1 MEWKTE
7 LAELIKSD
15 GNAPTSRL
23 RFDEPMDKHV
33 FFGIGG
39 LASAYFEV
47 STVHELA
54 AVAKLK
60 KSWNLPVATIGRGSN
75 LLVSDNGYRG
85 IMLRLVKEFDQLEF
99 DGDCVSVGGG
109 VSLPRLSKV
118 SARQGLSG
126 IEFALGIPGSVGG
139 ALIMNA
145 GAWGSSFGD
154 VVERVRVM
162 TDKGEVIE
170 ISHDEARFAYR
181 RSGLDNYFSVT
192 GAVLRLTPGD
202 AKIITDRM
210 NELYNK
216 KISTQPFAEE
226 NAGCIFKNPPDDSAG
241 RLIDACGLKG
251 HRIGGAEVSEIH
263 GNFILNIDNATAEDV
278 LSLVQHIQ
286 AHVKRTT
293 GVALQI
299 EVKMLGFED
308 K

>member
-1 MEWKTE
+1 MEWKAE
-7 LAELIKSD
+7 LAELAKTH

-23 RFDEPMDKHV
+23 RFNEPMEKRV

-39 LASAYFEV
+39 LATAYFEV
-47 STVHELA
+47 STVDELA

-60 KSWNLPVATIGRGSN
+60 KRWKLPVTTIGRGSN
-75 LLVSDNGYRG
+75 ILVSDDGYKG
-85 IMLRLVKEFDQLEF
+85 IVLRLVKEFDRLEF
-99 DGDCVSVGGG
+99 DGDRVWAGGR

-118 SARQGLSG
+118 SARRGLSG

-154 VVERVRVM
+154 VVERVQVM
-162 TDKGEVIE
+162 TDDGQVVHLT
-170 ISHDEARFAYR
+170 HDEARFTYR
-181 RSGLDNYFSVT
+181 RSELGKYFSVT

-202 AKIITDRM
+202 ARIITDRM
-210 NELYNK
+210 HDLYNK

-226 NAGCIFKNPPDDSAG
+226 NAGCIFKNPPNDSAG

-251 HRIGGAEVSEIH
+251 HRIGGAEVSKIH

-278 LSLVQHIQ
+278 LSLVRHIQ
-286 AHVKRTT
+286 EHVKQMA
-293 GVALQI
+293 GGHLQI

-308 K
+308 G

>member
-7 LAELIKSD
+7 LAELVKSV

-23 RFDEPMDKHV
+23 RFGEPMDKHV

-39 LASAYFEV
+39 LAAAYFEV
-47 STVHELA
+47 NTVHELA

-75 LLVSDNGYRG
+75 LLVSDNGYKG
-85 IMLRLVKEFDQLEF
+85 IVLRLVKEFDQLEF

-162 TDKGEVIE
+162 TDEGEVIE
-170 ISHDEARFAYR
+170 ISHDEALFAYR
-181 RSGLDNYFSVT
+181 RSGLGNYFSVT
-192 GAVLRLTPGD
+192 GAVLRLIPGD
-202 AKIITDRM
+202 TKIITDRM
-210 NELYNK
+210 NELYNI

-251 HRIGGAEVSEIH
+251 HRIGGAEVSKIH

-286 AHVKRTT
+286 ARVKRMT
-293 GVALQI
+293 GVALKI

-308 K
+308 E